1 MGSTTTMTAILN
13 LLATVFLLILGVILM
28 ILGDIGRFVY
38 SVFLVAKETCR
49 QIWGM
54 FYHD

>member
-1 MGSTTTMTAILN
+1 MTAILN